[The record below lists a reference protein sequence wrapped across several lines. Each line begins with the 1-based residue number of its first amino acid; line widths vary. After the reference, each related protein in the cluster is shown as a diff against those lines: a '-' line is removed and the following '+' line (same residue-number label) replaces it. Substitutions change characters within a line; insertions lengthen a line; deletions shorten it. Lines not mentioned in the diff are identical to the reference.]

1 MTGMTG
7 IWLTYAVT
15 NIMWQ
20 FILNMFIKDGF
31 VHGQLRMK
39 HPDAYKRVVERSTSR
54 SVSME
59 SAFRTLATVG
69 MNVYALPI
77 ALIAS
82 ILVLLFQQV

>member
-1 MTGMTG
+1 MTG

-20 FILNMFIKDGF
+20 FILNMLIKDGF
-31 VHGQLRMK
+31 IHGQMK
-39 HPDAYKRVVERSTSR
+39 QNSPDAYKRVVERSTSR

-69 MNVYALPI
+69 MNVWALPI

-82 ILVLLFQQV
+82 MIFLAIQ

>member
-1 MTGMTG
+1 MTF
-7 IWLTYAVT
+7 IWVTYAVT

-20 FILNMFIKDGF
+20 FILNMLIKNGFI
-31 VHGQLRMK
+31 HGQMK
-39 HPDAYKRVVERSTSR
+39 QNNPDAYKRVVERSTNN

-69 MNVYALPI
+69 MNVWALPI

>member
-1 MTGMTG
+1 MTG

-15 NIMWQ
+15 NILWQ
-20 FILNMFIKDGF
+20 FVLNMLIKTGFI
-31 VHGQLRMK
+31 HGQMK
-39 HPDAYKRVVERSTSR
+39 RQNPDAYKRVVERSTAR
-54 SVSME
+54 NVSME

-82 ILVLLFQQV
+82 IIWLAVQ

>member
-1 MTGMTG
+1 MTF
-7 IWLTYAVT
+7 IWVTYAVT
-15 NIMWQ
+15 NIVWQ
-20 FILNMFIKDGF
+20 FILNMLIKNGFI
-31 VHGQLRMK
+31 HGQMK
-39 HPDAYKRVVERSTSR
+39 QNNPDAYKRVVERSTNN

-69 MNVYALPI
+69 MNVWALPI

>member
-1 MTGMTG
+1 MTG

-20 FILNMFIKDGF
+20 FILNMLIKDGF
-31 VHGQLRMK
+31 IHGQMK
-39 HPDAYKRVVERSTSR
+39 QNNPDAYTRVVERSTNK

-69 MNVYALPI
+69 MNVWALPI

-82 ILVLLFQQV
+82 MIFLAIQ